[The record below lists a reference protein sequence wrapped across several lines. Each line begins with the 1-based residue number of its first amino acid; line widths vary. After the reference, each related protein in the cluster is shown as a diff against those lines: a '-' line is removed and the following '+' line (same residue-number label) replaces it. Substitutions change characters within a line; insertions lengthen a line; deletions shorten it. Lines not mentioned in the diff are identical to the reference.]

1 MLGINVFD
9 DITWFNKE
17 SLDRALNYAPLFLF
31 LEAPAALGLPD
42 RKTQLKLLKDVP
54 AEIAKAEA
62 VSEYRLDKLTEAL
75 AETPPKLAAVKPR
88 TSGKKPAGR
97 KK

>member
-31 LEAPAALGLPD
+31 LEAPEALGLPD

-54 AEIAKAEA
+54 AEIAQAEA

-75 AETPPKLAAVKPR
+75 AETPPKLAVVKPR
-88 TSGKKPAGR
+88 TSGKKPA
-97 KK
+97 K